1 MVRLPTE
8 RGELGKTVGAR
19 QFFTLSFGTIIGVG
33 WVIYLGLWL
42 DASGPLGA
50 IIGFGAGTLL
60 IALIGL
66 CYAEMAAL
74 FPVSGGEVA
83 YTYANYGLFV
93 SFLTGWL
100 LAFIYTSVTSWE
112 AISLGL
118 IAENLIPGIQGR
130 VLYEFAG
137 EPVYL
142 GGLLLGLLVMAFFVV
157 LNYRGVKWAT
167 MVQEYM
173 MYVFFLVCIV
183 FISAAIILGDVAN
196 LQPAFRRSETGSI
209 WPAILATFITAPYFL
224 AGFDTI
230 PQVMEERS
238 PNTPVKLAALMIVI
252 GVVAAGVFY
261 CVVIFA
267 SSMIMP
273 WEQLLEMGELPAAA
287 AFEAALGSK
296 FLGKLIVFAA
306 LIGILTTWNAV
317 LIAASRVFFALS
329 RAWMIPPLFSRVH
342 PKFGS
347 PTSAVLLVAFIGGA
361 GVFLGRG
368 GIGPIVNMA
377 TMGFAIVF
385 SLVCIGTIRLR
396 VTRPDANRPYR
407 VPGGM
412 IVIGLAT
419 LGALAFLFLTIRDL
433 WVNSVG
439 FPLEWIILLSGLAVG
454 LIFWFVGAKP
464 RAEVSEVERC
474 ALIFGSESED
484 R

>member
-1 MVRLPTE
+1 MVRLPTK

-19 QFFTLSFGTIIGVG
+19 QFFTLAFGTIIGVG

-50 IIGFGAGTLL
+50 IIGFAAGTLL

-100 LAFIYTSVTSWE
+100 LALIYTSVTSWE

-130 VLYEFAG
+130 ALYQFAG
-137 EPVYL
+137 ETVYL
-142 GGLLLGLLVMAFFVV
+142 GGLLLGLLVMAAFVV
-157 LNYRGVKWAT
+157 LNYRGVKWAA

-173 MYVFFLVCIV
+173 MYAFFVICIV
-183 FISAAIILGDVAN
+183 FIGAAIILGDVAN

-252 GVVAAGVFY
+252 SVVAAGVFY
-261 CVVIFA
+261 CVVILA

-287 AFEAALGSK
+287 AFEAALGSR
-296 FLGKLIVFAA
+296 FLAKLIVLAA
-306 LIGILTTWNAV
+306 LIGILTTWNAI
-317 LIAASRVFFALS
+317 LIAASRVIFALS
-329 RAWMIPPLFSRVH
+329 RAWMIPHLFSTVH

-347 PTSAVLLVAFIGGA
+347 PTSAVLLVGLVGGLGA
-361 GVFLGRG
+361 FLGPG

-377 TMGFAIVF
+377 TMGFAFEF

-396 VTRPDANRPYR
+396 VTRRDANRPYR

-412 IVIGLAT
+412 TVIGLAT
-419 LGALAFLFLTIRDL
+419 LGALAFLFLTIRNL
-433 WVNSVG
+433 WVNSEG
-439 FPLEWIILLSGLAVG
+439 FPLEWYILLGGLAVG
-454 LIFWFVGAKP
+454 LLFWFVGAKP
-464 RAEVSEVERC
+464 RAGVSDVERH